1 MLKFL
6 SAALV
11 LGVCALSPLP
21 THAQDK
27 TGEWY
32 AGGFLGYG
40 ASTSRW
46 TQGAVSTGNFST
58 DGMVA
63 GLYGG
68 RSWQQNKTVYG
79 IELELAVSEV
89 EGATQTN
96 CVGCR
101 TDIDSYGFVK
111 ARLGRD
117 TGRGLFYGT
126 LGYGAASVTQM
137 LTGHGHV
144 SNFTPGWQVGVGYEA
159 PFQEGWNLRA
169 EAAYMRFGE
178 VSNTLGGPTTVN
190 IGGVT
195 VLKLG
200 LTQKF

>member
-1 MLKFL
+1 MGLL
-6 SAALV
+6 T
-11 LGVCALSPLP
+11 LSPMP
-21 THAQDK
+21 TYAQDASS
-27 TGEWY
+27 GWY

-40 ASTSRW
+40 TSTSRW
-46 TQGAVSTGNFST
+46 TQGAVSTGDFTT

-68 RSWQQNKTVYG
+68 HSRQHDKTVYG
-79 IELELAVSEV
+79 IELELAVSEI

-101 TDIDSYGFVK
+101 TDIDNYGFVK
-111 ARLGRD
+111 ARIGHN
-117 TGRGLFYGT
+117 TGRGLIYGT

-137 LTGHGHV
+137 LTGSGH
-144 SNFTPGWQVGVGYEA
+144 SSDITPGWQIGVGYEA
-159 PFQEGWNLRA
+159 PLQEGWNLRA

-178 VSNTLGGPTTVN
+178 VSNTLSGPISVD
-190 IGGVT
+190 IGGVA

-200 LTQKF
+200 LTQNF

>member
-6 SAALV
+6 SAALFTG
-11 LGVCALSPLP
+11 LLTLSSMP
-21 THAQDK
+21 TYAQDSMN
-27 TGEWY
+27 GWY
-32 AGGFLGYG
+32 AGGFVGYG

-46 TQGAVSTGNFST
+46 TQGAVSTGDFST

-68 RSWQQNKTVYG
+68 RNWQRNKTVYG
-79 IELELAVSEV
+79 VELELGVTDI

-117 TGRGLFYGT
+117 TGRGLIYGA

-137 LTGHGHV
+137 LTGSGHV
-144 SNFTPGWQVGVGYEA
+144 SDITPGWQVGVGYEA

-169 EAAYMRFGE
+169 EAAYMRFGG
-178 VSNTLGGPTTVN
+178 VSNTLSGPISVDV
-190 IGGVT
+190 GGVT
-195 VLKLG
+195 TLKLG
-200 LTQKF
+200 LTQNF

>member
-11 LGVCALSPLP
+11 LGLCALSPLP
-21 THAQDK
+21 TYAQDK
-27 TGEWY
+27 KGEWY

-40 ASTSRW
+40 TSTSRW
-46 TQGAVSTGNFST
+46 TQGAVSTGDFNT
-58 DGMVA
+58 DGMIA

-68 RSWQQNKTVYG
+68 RIWQKNKTVYG
-79 IELELAVSEV
+79 IELELAVSEI
-89 EGATQTN
+89 EGATETN

-117 TGRGLFYGT
+117 TVRGLIYGT

-137 LTGHGHV
+137 LTGSGHV
-144 SNFTPGWQVGVGYEA
+144 SDITPGWQVGLGYEA

-169 EAAYMRFGE
+169 EAAYMRFGG
-178 VSNTLGGPTTVN
+178 VSNTLSGPISVDV
-190 IGGVT
+190 GGVT